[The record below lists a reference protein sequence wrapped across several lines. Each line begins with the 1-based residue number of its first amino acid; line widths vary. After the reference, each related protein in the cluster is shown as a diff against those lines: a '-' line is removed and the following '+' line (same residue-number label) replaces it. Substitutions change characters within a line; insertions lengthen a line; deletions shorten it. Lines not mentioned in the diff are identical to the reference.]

1 MSEPT
6 TKKAAATRRASSVA
20 AASSMKKKA
29 AAQSTSDFVKFS
41 KFVLQMQM
49 LELQSQLDLLDE
61 LSKMSDDEKL
71 ETLFSLIDRDGDG
84 KIDAR
89 ELAQGLRSLDEDL
102 AFGESL
108 EAAVASVATFDT
120 DADAK
125 LDKAEF
131 KKFLEELLGALD
143 CTFHELSELLVMQ
156 VLSSDSFA
164 NPLEE
169 AIGDM
174 ISEPLDEAV
183 MEAEIFRTALT
194 DERMVALFTLFDVNN
209 DNAVEFKE
217 VALGLYKMTDDM
229 EESSRAALAALL
241 MYDEDENKTL
251 DYVEFT
257 KLVLNVIST
266 APDDVSFDEMI
277 DDMLKAAAM
286 PAIMSEEDLAML
298 VVADEMQKAVME
310 LEETARE
317 IAEVVDAVQYGRMQ
331 RLFDLWDLDHDGSI
345 DFSELALGMRKFQ
358 EAKDM
363 EDTIAETVAAML
375 TFDEND
381 DQKLDRVEFAVF
393 LAKYAQAAEIDLHE
407 LIDFMVVASAL
418 KDNSEA
424 EKAYIK
430 RIGAE
435 ASEEIKA
442 IEAKLK
448 EM

>member
-286 PAIMSEEDLAML
+286 PAVMSEEDLAML

>member
-1 MSEPT
+1 MPYPLIGLGLRGISPFSVSLRALFPSINSGSWFGSPTLLSLRSYHTSIAIRSVEISKMSEPT

-29 AAQSTSDFVKFS
+29 AAQSTSDFVRFS

-49 LELQSQLDLLDE
+49 VELQSQLDLLDA

-108 EAAVASVATFDT
+108 EAAVASVATFDA

-125 LDKAEF
+125 LDKNEF
-131 KKFLEELLGALD
+131 KKFLDELLGALD

-194 DERMVALFTLFDVNN
+194 DERMVALFNLFDVNS

-286 PAIMSEEDLAML
+286 PAVMSEEDLAML

-331 RLFDLWDLDHDGSI
+331 RLFDL
-345 DFSELALGMRKFQ
+345 
-358 EAKDM
+358 
-363 EDTIAETVAAML
+363 
-375 TFDEND
+375 
-381 DQKLDRVEFAVF
+381 
-393 LAKYAQAAEIDLHE
+393 
-407 LIDFMVVASAL
+407 
-418 KDNSEA
+418 
-424 EKAYIK
+424 
-430 RIGAE
+430 
-435 ASEEIKA
+435 
-442 IEAKLK
+442 
-448 EM
+448 

>member
-1 MSEPT
+1 MMSEP

-49 LELQSQLDLLDE
+49 VELQAQLDLLDE
-61 LSKMSDDEKL
+61 LSKMTDDDKL

-89 ELAQGLRSLDEDL
+89 ELAEGLRSLDEDL

-108 EAAVASVATFDT
+108 EAAVASVATYDT

-131 KKFLEELLGALD
+131 RKFLDELLGALD

-174 ISEPLDEAV
+174 ISDPLDEAV
-183 MEAEIFRTALT
+183 MEAEILRSALT
-194 DERMVALFTLFDVNN
+194 DDRMVALFNLFDVNN

-217 VALGLYKMTDDM
+217 VALGLFKMTDDM
-229 EESSRAALAALL
+229 EASSRAALAALL

-266 APDDVSFDEMI
+266 APDDVEFDDMIDEM
-277 DDMLKAAAM
+277 LTAAAM
-286 PAIMSEEDLAML
+286 PAVMSEEDLAML
-298 VVADEMQKAVME
+298 VVADEMQKAVTE
-310 LEETARE
+310 LEETAAE
-317 IAEVVDAVQYGRMQ
+317 IATVVDAVQYGRMQ
-331 RLFDLWDLDHDGSI
+331 RLFDL
-345 DFSELALGMRKFQ
+345 
-358 EAKDM
+358 
-363 EDTIAETVAAML
+363 
-375 TFDEND
+375 
-381 DQKLDRVEFAVF
+381 
-393 LAKYAQAAEIDLHE
+393 
-407 LIDFMVVASAL
+407 
-418 KDNSEA
+418 
-424 EKAYIK
+424 
-430 RIGAE
+430 
-435 ASEEIKA
+435 
-442 IEAKLK
+442 
-448 EM
+448 